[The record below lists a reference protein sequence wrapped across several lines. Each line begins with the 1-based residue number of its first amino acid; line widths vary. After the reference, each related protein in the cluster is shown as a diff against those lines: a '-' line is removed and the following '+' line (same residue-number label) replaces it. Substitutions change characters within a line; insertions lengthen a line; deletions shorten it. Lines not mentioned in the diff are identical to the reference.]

1 MKRKNIMTVLV
12 LAAVIVI
19 CALSPFF
26 ASKLLDRT
34 DVGRIQTDR
43 TPTRESQEELSLAEE
58 IRIYYEP
65 EGVVESRPDDL
76 AEGTKAEF
84 EKYNPRI
91 YGIVRNEVSGL
102 QWDQLLSE
110 VADQIFEEESA
121 WMGQMYTYADAGGS
135 YVTVWE
141 VTIQS
146 SVYVDMQILADSWR
160 IFWMIVEGSGD
171 FQVLSDP
178 AVMTSFRE
186 RWGEYLGLKLEGTD
200 GSYVLYRD
208 EKGKQ
213 VIYAIE
219 YGTDYFSIYPMV
231 DQETDKGEIQDESE

>member
-1 MKRKNIMTVLV
+1 MT
-12 LAAVIVI
+12 
-19 CALSPFF
+19 
-26 ASKLLDRT
+26 
-34 DVGRIQTDR
+34 
-43 TPTRESQEELSLAEE
+43 
-58 IRIYYEP
+58 
-65 EGVVESRPDDL
+65 
-76 AEGTKAEF
+76 
-84 EKYNPRI
+84 
-91 YGIVRNEVSGL
+91 
-102 QWDQLLSE
+102 
-110 VADQIFEEESA
+110 
-121 WMGQMYTYADAGGS
+121 
-135 YVTVWE
+135 
-141 VTIQS
+141 
-146 SVYVDMQILADSWR
+146 
-160 IFWMIVEGSGD
+160 VEGSGE

>member
-84 EKYNPRI
+84 EKYN
-91 YGIVRNEVSGL
+91 
-102 QWDQLLSE
+102 QLYYK
-110 VADQIFEEESA
+110 
-121 WMGQMYTYADAGGS
+121 M
-135 YVTVWE
+135 
-141 VTIQS
+141 
-146 SVYVDMQILADSWR
+146 
-160 IFWMIVEGSGD
+160 
-171 FQVLSDP
+171 
-178 AVMTSFRE
+178 
-186 RWGEYLGLKLEGTD
+186 
-200 GSYVLYRD
+200 
-208 EKGKQ
+208 
-213 VIYAIE
+213 
-219 YGTDYFSIYPMV
+219 
-231 DQETDKGEIQDESE
+231 